1 MTAIADDATAAEP
14 AAAPLLTADDLL
26 AGGGAKHAVSVPPEV
41 LDPGDPVGK
50 AGRVVL
56 RPLVLADVQR
66 VHRAAREDRALT
78 SVLMVQQALVEPA
91 LTVEQ
96 VNRMHCGL
104 VELLLAEVNRIS
116 GLRMGRDE
124 LDEVVRAPMARACFE
139 LSREFGWTPDECAAL
154 TVGQVLMYL
163 ELIGRRRTAEGD
175 AG

>member
-1 MTAIADDATAAEP
+1 VTALADDAPAEA
-14 AAAPLLTADDLL
+14 AAAPALLTADELL
-26 AGGGAKHAVSVPPEV
+26 AGGGATHTVTVPPDV
-41 LDPGDPVGK
+41 LDPGEPLGK

-66 VHRAAREDRALT
+66 VHKAAREDQALT

-91 LTVEQ
+91 LTIEQ

-104 VELLLAEVNRIS
+104 VELLLGEVNRIS
-116 GLRMGRDE
+116 GLSMGRDE

-139 LSREFGWTPDECAAL
+139 LAREFGWTPDECAAL

-163 ELIGRRRTAEGD
+163 ELLGRRRAAEGD
-175 AG
+175 AA